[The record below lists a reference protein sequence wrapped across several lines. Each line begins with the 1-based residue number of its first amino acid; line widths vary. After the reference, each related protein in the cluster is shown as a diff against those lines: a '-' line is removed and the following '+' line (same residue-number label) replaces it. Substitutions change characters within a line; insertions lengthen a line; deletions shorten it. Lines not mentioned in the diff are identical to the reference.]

1 MDQKLQNKINKR
13 IEEGTFRSLSSF
25 EGFVDFFSND
35 YLGLSRLKLEKSSEI
50 EGSTGSRL
58 ISGTTKI
65 SLAAE
70 QKLASFFEV
79 ESALIYNSGYDA
91 NVGFFSSVPQRG
103 DTVVYDE
110 FVHASVRDGIRM
122 SYCNSISFKHND
134 VEDLRRKIERTE
146 GVIYVA
152 IESLYS
158 MDGDFAPLKEI
169 SDVCTDENVYLI
181 VDEAHA
187 VGVFGENGKGLVDE
201 MGIYSSVFARLITF
215 GKAYGSHGAAILGS
229 QELKDFLIN
238 FSRSFI
244 YTTALPPDSYLR
256 ISQVVDHELNNLNNL
271 NNLNRKKLGF
281 IINYFRAQLIDFY
294 FLSDEL
300 SPIQLLIIGDIEKT
314 KFVAQLIQNKNI
326 AVKPI
331 FPPTVPIGREGIRI
345 CLHAF
350 NTKEEIDTFCQTL
363 KSAGSAIFP

>member
-25 EGFVDFFSND
+25 DGFVDFFSND

-134 VEDLRRKIERTE
+134 VEDLSKKIEGTE

-169 SDVCTDENVYLI
+169 SEICTDKSVYLI

-187 VGVFGENGKGLVDE
+187 VGVFGENGKGLVDN
-201 MGIYSSVFARLITF
+201 MGISSAVFARLITF

-256 ISQVVDHELNNLNNL
+256 ITQVIDNEL
-271 NNLNRKKLGF
+271 NNLNRKKLDF
-281 IINYFRAQLIDFY
+281 VIHYFRTQLTDFT

-314 KFVAQLIQNKNI
+314 KYVAQLIQNQNI

-350 NTKEEIDTFCQTL
+350 NTKEEIDTLSQTL
-363 KSAGSAIFP
+363 KAAGSTIFP